1 MSNKLNFFIET
12 KMLLACDFYNNFS
25 ISALFDPLHVSLAIQ
40 VPQVPKNGRCK
51 IPNARKIHLFKITQL
66 VVKSRGTPDHEIS
79 VMFMEIERATTSK
92 KKY

>member
-1 MSNKLNFFIET
+1 MKILD
-12 KMLLACDFYNNFS
+12 KGCDFGKKWS
-25 ISALFDPLHVSLAIQ
+25 IALRKRAPTGSFTLWLHGDVRN
-40 VPQVPKNGRCK
+40 VGRCI